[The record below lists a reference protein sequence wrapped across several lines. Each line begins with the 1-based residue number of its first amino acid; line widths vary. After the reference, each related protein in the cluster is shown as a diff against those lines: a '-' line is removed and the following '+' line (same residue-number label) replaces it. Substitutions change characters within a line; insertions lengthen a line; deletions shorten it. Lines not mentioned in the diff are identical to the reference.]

1 MWLPSKV
8 ASEGAPKVVVESVI
22 EDAMVIE
29 ESVDEEI
36 EDCRGVGD
44 RKKGGG

>member
-8 ASEGAPKVVVESVI
+8 ALEGALQLILESVV

-29 ESVDEEI
+29 ESVDEEM
-36 EDCRGVGD
+36 EGFRGVGD